1 MEVGSTRSWD
11 ELLPDALGLIFKNLP
26 LQELLTVVPTVCKS
40 WGKAVMGPYCWQ
52 EIDIEEWS
60 NRSEPGSVERMLRML
75 IARSNGSIH
84 KLCVSGLQ
92 NEPVF
97 SLIAENARSLRI
109 LCLPQSN
116 MSDSIV
122 EKIAGSLSMITFLDL
137 SYCYKISARSLEAI
151 GKNCKLLEG
160 LRRNMHP
167 LIMEERLSQDNEEAH
182 AIATTMPNL
191 KRLETAYLR
200 YINTIGALEIIHS
213 CPQLEYLDLRGCWQ
227 VKLDGEYLKDKFPKL
242 KVLGPYVV
250 DRYERNND
258 YEDWSDF
265 SDSLY
270 DYESSDDENRFG
282 ELEFRFYQQF
292 NEDATNGWPPSP

>member
-75 IARSNGSIH
+75 ITRSSGSIH

-92 NEPVF
+92 NELVF

-109 LCLPQSN
+109 LRLPRSN
-116 MSDSIV
+116 MNDSIV

-137 SYCYKISARSLEAI
+137 SYCYKIGARSLEAI
-151 GKNCKLLEG
+151 GEHCKLLEG
-160 LRRNMHP
+160 FRRNMHP
-167 LIMEERLSQDNEEAH
+167 LITEDKLSQDDEAH

-191 KRLETAYLR
+191 KHLEAAYLH
-200 YINTIGALEIIHS
+200 INTIGALEIIRS
-213 CPQLEYLDLRGCWQ
+213 CPNLEYLDLRGCWQ
-227 VKLDGEYLKDKFPKL
+227 VKLDEEYLKDKFPNL
-242 KVLGPYVV
+242 KVLGPYIV
-250 DRYERNND
+250 DQYERNNDD

-270 DYESSDDENRFG
+270 DYESSDDDDNRFG
-282 ELEFRFYQQF
+282 ELEFRFYQQSD
-292 NEDATNGWPPSP
+292 EDATYGWPQSP